1 MKVQQLYYTSCRKGL
16 STGMGFQTY
25 SVSEGI
31 TEAEKKEIES
41 YCVYV
46 PPSNLP
52 SQPTK
57 DEIDKLFPIAFSYFI
72 LENGKQAVCQAKYI
86 GKDYSGRFGNYFCHV
101 LLFEKGEMP
110 FHPIQIYGSDVF
122 KNHLT
127 EREEN
132 AEQIESLQV
141 LQQLPLVDFI
151 TLESVS
157 EFLKGASVTKRSK
170 SFKNMMDAVIEY
182 HKEHKKIIF
191 CDTNENNAYWIAAAQ
206 MCLPLKLSKLL
217 TFTTYSNDCEN
228 TNYIICGSSVEG
240 TKINFKDCNNIY
252 KYNVF
257 DFINGYSSDLNH
269 DFKFSK
275 LAQVG
280 LSISKDSLLP
290 FIDFIDKF
298 DYEVLDD
305 EIDDCLYLYNMAKK
319 GIEKMDTDSII
330 KGIDFV
336 NNYGSIDTCKQIF
349 IQIEPMLKKISGE
362 VDIHSAEVISKFLF
376 NIAIRTKNEIY
387 IKNAFEFF
395 FDALYFMVVD
405 RENIQLEEIIE
416 LHDKIRAIN
425 SNKIDEFIT
434 YSFDSYRI
442 DELYIYME
450 GAKARH
456 AQFYLY
462 TLFGNFIFY
471 SYRTCSII
479 SWKSIITNTALVK
492 FIDRCIDILSFNK
505 DEMKYITKSIYKNEE
520 YFSNFIIMCY
530 KNAAVNEAAEKEKIV
545 LQLLKEAKQ
554 ENDETWFL
562 KIRNILNEID
572 GGEELLFRYF
582 VHELNCAQDKSEY
595 FWGYCHSVFNK
606 TPRYKR
612 KYFSKAAMEF
622 LNNLENSMEISNES
636 FEILKFI
643 LNHCLKTTIDESLLY
658 NLINNFEKQL
668 GAAYPEEEIAIIIPA
683 IKDLKNSRDIITEPD
698 VTGLICFGMNLEK
711 GTNVIKTVCGKVKL
725 NFDCMDRHTYR
736 KYICWY
742 LSNIYI
748 NGVNED
754 LKVDYQRITDTT
766 CLGAYEEIYY
776 EALLKTLEDILNEE
790 KIYKKNLKDNKLEGY
805 EVFFDFLIYL
815 FRNIDDF
822 PKYIIENITNKII
835 NILSNRSLREMKK
848 YENYMIDVMSGM
860 RNKSMISRPWNSIR
874 KKVHEDRGNS
884 IFQRGINKFIG
895 K

>member
-16 STGMGFQTY
+16 SSGMGFQTY
-25 SVSEGI
+25 SVSEGV

-41 YCVYV
+41 YCMYV

-72 LENGKQAVCQAKYI
+72 LENGKKAVCQAKYT

-101 LLFEKGEMP
+101 LLFEKGEMT
-110 FHPIQIYGSDVF
+110 FHPIQLYGSEVF
-122 KNHLT
+122 KKQLT
-127 EREEN
+127 DREEN
-132 AEQIESLQV
+132 AQEIESLKV
-141 LQQLPLVDFI
+141 LQQLPLFDFI

-157 EFLKGASVTKRSK
+157 EFLKGVSVIKRSK
-170 SFKNMMDAVIEY
+170 SFKNMMDAVIAY

-206 MCLPLKLSKLL
+206 MCLPLKLSQLL

-228 TNYIICGSSVEG
+228 TNYVICGSSAEG
-240 TKINFKDCNNIY
+240 TKTNFKDCNNIY
-252 KYNVF
+252 KYNAF
-257 DFINGYSSDLNH
+257 DFINGHSSDLNH

-298 DYEVLDD
+298 DYDVLDE
-305 EIDDCLYLYNMAKK
+305 EIDACLYLYNMAKK

-336 NNYGSIDTCKQIF
+336 NNYGSIETYKQLF

-362 VDIHSAEVISKFLF
+362 VDMHSAEVISKFLF

-405 RENIQLEEIIE
+405 RENIKLEEIIE

-471 SYRTCSII
+471 SYRVGNLI
-479 SWKSIITNTALVK
+479 SWESVIKNTALVK
-492 FIDRCIDILSFNK
+492 FIDRCIEILSFNK

-520 YFSNFIIMCY
+520 YFSNFMIMCY
-530 KNAAVNEAAEKEKIV
+530 KNAVISGSNEKERIV

-554 ENDETWFL
+554 DNEEAWFL
-562 KIRNILNEID
+562 KIRNSLNELD
-572 GGEELLFRYF
+572 GGEELLFRDF
-582 VHELNCAQDKSEY
+582 VYELNYAQDKSKY
-595 FWGYCHSVFNK
+595 FWDYCESFFNR
-606 TPRYKR
+606 TPIHKGQ
-612 KYFSKAAMEF
+612 YFSKAAMEF
-622 LNNLENSMEISNES
+622 LNNLENSVEISNES

-643 LNHCLKTTIDESLLY
+643 LNNCLKTTIDESLLY

-668 GAAYPEEEIAIIIPA
+668 GSTYPEEETAIIIPA
-683 IKDLKNSRDIITEPD
+683 IMDLKKSRDIVTQPD
-698 VTGLICFGMNLEK
+698 VTGLISFGMNLEK

-725 NFDCMDRHTYR
+725 NFEYIDRHTYK
-736 KYICWY
+736 KYLCWY
-742 LSNIYI
+742 LSNIYM

-754 LKVDYQRITDTT
+754 LKVDYKRITDAI
-766 CLGAYEEIYY
+766 CLGMYEEIYY
-776 EALLKTLEDILNEE
+776 ESLLKTLEEILNEG
-790 KIYKKNLKDNKLEGY
+790 KIYKLFLKENKLEGY
-805 EVFFDFLIYL
+805 KVFFHFIIYV
-815 FRNIDDF
+815 FRNVDDF
-822 PKYIIENITNKII
+822 PKYIIDYITNKTI

-848 YENYMIDVMSGM
+848 YENYMSDVISRM

-874 KKVHEDRGNS
+874 KKVNEDRGDS